1 MTPDDA
7 AVSLL
12 ASIGKS
18 SPQSVAPLPGGRNNR
33 VWRVD
38 CGLETFLLKHYF
50 WSPSDPR
57 DRLGQEW
64 AFLEFL
70 KSIPN
75 RKAPA
80 PLAKNSVERFAL
92 LEFIHGEPPE
102 QISESEILDAAE
114 FLNAINSA
122 RSHGEH
128 LPAVSEACFSIDS
141 HLATT
146 ARRMENI
153 ARIPCATPDHAEAI
167 EFVRTTLAP
176 LWHEIRSHIE
186 KNPAPFRASELP
198 ASSRCLSPSDFGFHN
213 ALRQPDGSLR
223 YVDFEYAGW
232 DDPAKTLIDFTN
244 QPDRILPEPL
254 AGLFLEKTIPQLPGP
269 SDLHERIQILMP
281 LYQLKW
287 ACICLNPFLPNR
299 TADPSR
305 PLSSQLAR
313 AVTMANRAAQQLE
326 QTNDCFFY

>member
-1 MTPDDA
+1 MTPEDA

-18 SPQSVAPLPGGRNNR
+18 SPHRVVPLPGGRNNR

-75 RKAPA
+75 HKTPA
-80 PLAKNSVERFAL
+80 PLAKNSAERFAL
-92 LEFIHGEPPE
+92 LEFIHGEPPDH
-102 QISESEILDAAE
+102 ISDSEILDAAE

-122 RSHGEH
+122 RSHGGH

-153 ARIPCATPDHAEAI
+153 ARIPCATLDHEAAI
-167 EFVRTTLAP
+167 EFVRSTLIP
-176 LWHEIRSHIE
+176 LWQQIRARIE
-186 KNPAPFRASELP
+186 KNPASFRARELP

-213 ALRQPDGSLR
+213 ALRQPDGALR

-254 AGLFLEKTIPQLPGP
+254 ASLFLEKTIPHLPDP
-269 SDLHERIQILMP
+269 SDLRERIQILTP

-299 TADPSR
+299 PIDPAR
-305 PLSSQLAR
+305 PLPGQLAR
-313 AVTMANRAAQQLE
+313 ARACALRAE
-326 QTNDCFFY
+326 GRKE

>member
-1 MTPDDA
+1 MTPEDA

-12 ASIGKS
+12 ASMGKA
-18 SPQSVAPLPGGRNNR
+18 SPQSVTPLPGGRNNR

-38 CGLETFLLKHYF
+38 CGQETFLLKHYF

-70 KSIPN
+70 QSIPN
-75 RKAPA
+75 HKAPA
-80 PLAKNSVERFAL
+80 PLAKNSAERFAL

-102 QISESEILDAAE
+102 HISESEILDAAE

-146 ARRMENI
+146 ARRVENI
-153 ARIPCATPDHAEAI
+153 AQIPCATPDHAEAI
-167 EFVRTTLAP
+167 EFVRSTLAP
-176 LWHEIRSHIE
+176 LWHEIRTRIE

-254 AGLFLEKTIPQLPGP
+254 AGLFLEKTIPLF
-269 SDLHERIQILMP
+269 SDSADLKARMAILTPVYQI
-281 LYQLKW
+281 KW
-287 ACICLNPFLPNR
+287 ACICLNAFLPGR
-299 TADPSR
+299 PSDPAR
-305 PLSSQLAR
+305 PLETQLTR
-313 AVTMANRAAQQLE
+313 SRTMAERAAQYLKHH
-326 QTNDCFFY
+326 D